1 MRTGKPG
8 QPTGSSLGEIIMSIS
23 AGTRFD
29 RFEVL
34 SLLGVG
40 GMGEVYLAQ
49 DTKLRRKVALKILPS
64 QFTTNSDRLRRFEQE
79 AYAASSLNH
88 PNLVTIFEIGNV
100 NGTHFMAH
108 EYIDG
113 QSLWDR
119 MKQDRLPLLDAL
131 DIAVQIATALNA
143 AHEAGI
149 VHRDIKPK
157 NVMLRR
163 DGIVKVLDFGLAKL
177 SEQQRA
183 IDVDSE
189 AATIA
194 KITTDPGAVM
204 GTPQYMSPEQARGQ
218 RADARTDIFSLG
230 VVLYEMIAG
239 QPPFDGVNAIEV
251 MGAILKTEPAPL
263 KLHIAN
269 ISPQLEHIVSR
280 ALRKNRDERYQRA
293 KDLLIDLKDY
303 KEELAFEAKLERS
316 VQPDKQRP
324 VTEQTGAAPTGETA
338 AVATQSSG
346 KIILGEIKRHRLG
359 VALTLAAIAIVA
371 VAAFFWFNR
380 APALTDKDTVLIA
393 DFVNTT
399 GDAVFDGT
407 LKQALAVK
415 LEESPFLSIFP
426 EERVRESLRF
436 MGRPPDDRVTRD
448 VAREICQRQGLKATL
463 LGSIAKFERNYVI
476 SLEAINAQSGESIA
490 RQQVE
495 AEGKDQVL
503 KALGGAVKQM
513 REKLGESLAS
523 LQKYDAPI
531 EQATTSSLEALKA
544 YAQGYELLNQGK
556 IFEAIPFYQR
566 AVDLDPNFA
575 LAWSG
580 LAIIHVN
587 LGQRELAAKEA
598 EKAFELRDRVSER
611 EKLQISAS
619 YYATVAVNPEK
630 RNEILE
636 LWARA
641 YPRDG
646 SPHSMFC
653 ARYLFIGQ
661 FEKAIE
667 ECREAIR
674 LSPNIAPPYFGLA
687 LAFIRLNHFDEAREI
702 CERAL
707 KQKLDF
713 PATHNYL
720 YLLAFILGD
729 DAEMKRQIDWA
740 TGKPSEFLMVNTQS
754 EAAAFSGRLRQAH
767 ELSRRATEMASRRN
781 LHEYAG
787 GQTALTA
794 EWSAVLGDCR
804 QARKDIARASAYPRS
819 PTSLWRMSLA
829 HALCGEVRQAQ
840 TLTDDLVRQ
849 YPGEA
854 VVEWGVP
861 LTRAAIEIR
870 RGARAQALQIL
881 QSASRY
887 ESASFF
893 WQNYLRGQIYLSEQ
907 KGVEAAAEFQKILDH
922 RGWSLTSTIYVLA
935 HLWLA
940 RAAVIQGDLAKARKS
955 YRDFFALWK
964 DADPDLPIMIE
975 AKKEYDKVR

>member
-1 MRTGKPG
+1 
-8 QPTGSSLGEIIMSIS
+8 MSI
-23 AGTRFD
+23 AVGTRFD

-64 QFTTNSDRLRRFEQE
+64 QFTANSDRLRRFEQE

-100 NGTHFMAH
+100 NDTHFMAH

-119 MKQDRLPLLDAL
+119 LKQEPLPLQDAL
-131 DIAVQIATALNA
+131 DIAVQIATALNT

-177 SEQQRA
+177 AEQQRA
-183 IDVDSE
+183 TEVDSQ
-189 AATIA
+189 AATLA

-204 GTPQYMSPEQARGQ
+204 GTPQYMSPEQARGLK
-218 RADARTDIFSLG
+218 ADARTDIFSLG

-251 MGAILKTEPAPL
+251 MGAILKTEAAPL
-263 KLHIAN
+263 KFHIADV
-269 ISPQLEHIVSR
+269 SPQLEHIVSR
-280 ALRKNRDERYQRA
+280 ALRKDRDERYQRA

-316 VQPDKQRP
+316 VQPDKTRP
-324 VTEQTGAAPTGETA
+324 VTEQTAAAPTGETA
-338 AVATQSSG
+338 AAATQSSG

-359 VALTLAAIAIVA
+359 VALTLAAIVIAA
-371 VAAFFWFNR
+371 VAAFFWLNR
-380 APALTDKDTVLIA
+380 APALTDKDTVLLA

-399 GDAVFDGT
+399 GEAVFDGT

-463 LGSIAKFERNYVI
+463 LGSIAKFDRNYAI
-476 SLEAINAQSGESIA
+476 SLEAINAQSGEAIA

-503 KALGGAVKQM
+503 KALGGAVTKL

-531 EQATTSSLEALKA
+531 EQATTSSLDALKDF
-544 YAQGYELLNQGK
+544 AQGNELFAQGK
-556 IFEAIPFYQR
+556 ALAAIPFYQR
-566 AVDLDPNFA
+566 AVELDPNFA
-575 LAWSG
+575 LAWAT
-580 LAIIHVN
+580 LARVYGGP
-587 LGQRELAAKEA
+587 LGELELAAKAA

-611 EKLQISAS
+611 EKLVISER
-619 YYATVAVNPEK
+619 YYASVAVNPEK

-636 LWARA
+636 LWTRDF
-641 YPRDG
+641 PRDG
-646 SPHSMFC
+646 IPHFFLGADYSTF
-653 ARYLFIGQ
+653 GQ

-674 LSPNIAPPYFGLA
+674 LNPNFGASYTFLSQ
-687 LAFIRLNHFDEAREI
+687 AFIRLNRFDEAREI
-702 CERAL
+702 CERSL
-707 KQKLDF
+707 QQKLDT
-713 PATHNYL
+713 PGIRSNL
-720 YLLAFILGD
+720 YLVAFIHGD
-729 DAEMKRQIDWA
+729 TAAMKRQIDWA
-740 TGKPSEFLMVNTQS
+740 AGTPNEGLSLNWQAETSAFTGK
-754 EAAAFSGRLRQAH
+754 LRQAR
-767 ELSRRATEMASRRN
+767 EFSRNAVEFAQRRN
-781 LHEYAG
+781 LKAIAA
-787 GQTALTA
+787 Q
-794 EWSAVLGDCR
+794 SATIQAVRDSVFGNCQ
-804 QARKDIARASAYPRS
+804 QARRDISGALASGRHWISLLRGAAVMVECGDIGKAQSLTVELARLNTDINVIWVPQLRARIEIHRGAPDKAIQLLQSVS
-819 PTSLWRMSLA
+819 PY
-829 HALCGEVRQAQ
+829 E
-840 TLTDDLVRQ
+840 
-849 YPGEA
+849 
-854 VVEWGVP
+854 
-861 LTRAAIEIR
+861 RAALFWPAYN
-870 RGARAQALQIL
+870 RGRA
-881 QSASRY
+881 
-887 ESASFF
+887 
-893 WQNYLRGQIYLSEQ
+893 YLRLRAGT
-907 KGVEAAAEFQKILDH
+907 EAAAEFQKILDN
-922 RGWSLTSTIYVLA
+922 RGRDPTSFLYPLA
-935 HLWLA
+935 YLGLA
-940 RAAVIQGDLAKARKS
+940 RSAALTGDMTKSRKA
-955 YRDFFALWK
+955 YQDFFALWQG
-964 DADPDLPIMIE
+964 ADPDLPILIE

>member
-1 MRTGKPG
+1 
-8 QPTGSSLGEIIMSIS
+8 MSI
-23 AGTRFD
+23 AVGTRFD

-49 DTKLRRKVALKILPS
+49 DTRLRRKVALKILPS
-64 QFTTNSDRLRRFEQE
+64 QFTASADRLRRFEQE

-100 NGTHFMAH
+100 DGAHFMAH

-119 MKQDRLPLLDAL
+119 LKQELLPLQDAL

-149 VHRDIKPK
+149 VHRDIKPQ

-177 SEQQRA
+177 AEQQRA
-183 IDVDSE
+183 TEVDSQ
-189 AATIA
+189 AATLA
-194 KITTDPGAVM
+194 KITTDPRAVM

-218 RADARTDIFSLG
+218 KADARTDIFSLG
-230 VVLYEMIAG
+230 VVLYEMITG

-263 KLHIAN
+263 RRHVTDV
-269 ISPQLEHIVSR
+269 SPQLEHIVSR
-280 ALRKNRDERYQRA
+280 ALRKDRDERYQRA

-303 KEELAFEAKLERS
+303 KEELAFTSKLERS
-316 VQPDKQRP
+316 VQPDKTRP
-324 VTEQTGAAPTGETA
+324 VTEQAAAAPTGETA

-359 VALTLAAIAIVA
+359 VALTLAVVVIAAI
-371 VAAFFWFNR
+371 AAFFWLNR
-380 APALTDKDTVLIA
+380 APALTDKDTVLLA

-463 LGSIAKFERNYVI
+463 LGSIAKFDRNYAI
-476 SLEAINAQSGESIA
+476 SLEAINAQSGEAIA

-503 KALGGAVKQM
+503 KALGGAAIKL

-544 YAQGYELLNQGK
+544 FAQGNEQRDQGK
-556 IFEAIPFYQR
+556 ILDAIPFYQR
-566 AVDLDPNFA
+566 AIDLDPNFA
-575 LAWSG
+575 LAWAWLSIVHG
-580 LAIIHVN
+580 SPGIRQL
-587 LGQRELAAKEA
+587 ELAAKAA

-611 EKLQISAS
+611 EKLVISER
-619 YYATVAVNPEK
+619 YYAIGAVNPEK
-630 RNEILE
+630 RIEILE
-636 LWARA
+636 LWIRT
-641 YPRDG
+641 YPREET
-646 SPHSMFC
+646 PHQHLG
-653 ARYLFIGQ
+653 ARYGSVGQ
-661 FEKAIE
+661 VEKAIE
-667 ECREAIR
+667 EFREAIR
-674 LSPNIAPPYFGLA
+674 LNPNFAPAYIGLA

-702 CERAL
+702 LERAL
-707 KQKLDF
+707 QQKLES
-713 PATHNYL
+713 PARHNLL
-720 YLLAFILGD
+720 YMLAFIQSD
-729 DAEMKRQIDWA
+729 EAQMRRQIDWA
-740 TGKPSEFLMVNTQS
+740 TGKPAEYLMLNAQS
-754 EAAAFSGRLRQAH
+754 EAAAFSGQLRQAH
-767 ELSRRATEMASRRN
+767 ELSHRATNLAARRN
-781 LHEYAG
+781 LLEYAG
-787 GQTALTA
+787 EQTALTA
-794 EWSAVLGDCR
+794 EWSAELRDCR
-804 QARKDIARASAYPRS
+804 QARENIARASAYPHS
-819 PTSLWRMSLA
+819 PISLVRTSLA

-840 TLTDDLVRQ
+840 TLTDEMVRQ
-849 YPGEA
+849 YPGEIFVEVFAPQVRA
-854 VVEWGVP
+854 V
-861 LTRAAIEIR
+861 IEIR

-881 QSASRY
+881 QSVSRY
-887 ESASFF
+887 ESVSYFH
-893 WQNYLRGQIYLSEQ
+893 QTYLRGQIYLSEQ
-907 KGVEAAAEFQKILDH
+907 KGAEASAEFQKILDH
-922 RGWSLTSTIYVLA
+922 RGWSPYSAMYVPA
-935 HLWLA
+935 HLGLA
-940 RAAVIQGDLAKARKS
+940 RAAVIQGDMAKARKS
-955 YRDFFALWK
+955 YQDFFALWK
-964 DADPDLPIMIE
+964 DADPDLPILIE
-975 AKKEYDKVR
+975 AKKEYEKIR

>member
-1 MRTGKPG
+1 
-8 QPTGSSLGEIIMSIS
+8 MSVS
-23 AGTRFD
+23 VGTRFD

-49 DTKLRRKVALKILPS
+49 DTRLRRKVALKILPS
-64 QFTTNSDRLRRFEQE
+64 QFTSNAERLRRFEQE

-100 NGTHFMAH
+100 DGTHFMAH

-119 MKQDRLPLLDAL
+119 MKQEPLPLLDAL
-131 DIAVQIATALNA
+131 DIAVQIATAINA

-177 SEQQRA
+177 AEQQRA
-183 IDVDSE
+183 TEVDSQ
-189 AATIA
+189 AATLA

-204 GTPQYMSPEQARGQ
+204 GTPQCMSPEQARGQ
-218 RADARTDIFSLG
+218 KADARTDIFSLG

-239 QPPFDGVNAIEV
+239 QPPFDGVNAIDV

-263 KLHIAN
+263 RRHVADV
-269 ISPQLEHIVSR
+269 SPQLEHVVSR
-280 ALRKNRDERYQRA
+280 ALRKDRDERYQRA

-303 KEELAFEAKLERS
+303 KEELAFEVKLERS
-316 VQPDKQRP
+316 VQPDKKRT
-324 VTEQTGAAPTGETA
+324 VTEQVAAAPTGETA
-338 AVATQSSG
+338 AIATQSSG

-359 VALTLAAIAIVA
+359 VALTLAAIVIAA
-371 VAAFFWFNR
+371 VAAFFWLNR
-380 APALTDKDTVLIA
+380 APALTDKDTVLLA

-399 GDAVFDGT
+399 GDPVFDGT

-436 MGRPPDDRVTRD
+436 MGRSPDERVTRD
-448 VAREICQRQGLKATL
+448 MAREICQRQGLKATL
-463 LGSIAKFERNYVI
+463 LGSIAKFDRNYAI
-476 SLEAINAQSGESIA
+476 SLEAINAQNGESIA

-503 KALGGAVKQM
+503 KALGDAAAKL

-523 LQKYDAPI
+523 IQKYDAPI
-531 EQATTSSLEALKA
+531 EQATTSSLDALKA
-544 YAQGYELLNQGK
+544 FAQGNEQQYQGK
-556 IFEAIPFYQR
+556 LHEAIPFYQR

-575 LAWSG
+575 LAWAK
-580 LAIIHVN
+580 LAFAYSS
-587 LGQRELAAKEA
+587 LPLRKLELAAKAA

-611 EKLQISAS
+611 EKLVISER
-619 YYATVAVNPEK
+619 YYANGAVNQEK

-636 LWARA
+636 LWTRS

-646 SPHSMFC
+646 VPHLILGG
-653 ARYLFIGQ
+653 RYVTIGQ

-667 ECREAIR
+667 ETREAIR
-674 LSPNIAPPYFGLA
+674 LNPNFGPAYSLLA
-687 LAFIRLNHFDEAREI
+687 LVFIRLNRFDEAREI
-702 CERAL
+702 CERAM
-707 KQKLDF
+707 QQRFDS
-713 PATHNYL
+713 PALRFNFYT
-720 YLLAFILGD
+720 LAFIQGD
-729 DAEMKRQIDWA
+729 EAEMRRQIDWA
-740 TGKPSEFLMVNTQS
+740 KGKPSEYLMLNSQS
-754 EAAAFSGRLRQAH
+754 EFAATSGRLQQAH
-767 ELSRRATEMASRRN
+767 ELSRRATEMAARRN
-781 LHEYAG
+781 LLEYAG
-787 GQTALTA
+787 AQMALTA
-794 EWSAVLGDCR
+794 EWSAELGDCR
-804 QARKDIARASAYPRS
+804 QARVNIARASAYPRS
-819 PTSLWRMSLA
+819 PASLFRTSLA
-829 HALCGEVRQAQ
+829 HALCGDVRQAQ
-840 TLTDDLVRQ
+840 TLTDEMFRQ
-849 YPGEA
+849 YPEEPI
-854 VVEWGVP
+854 VEVLAP

-881 QSASRY
+881 QSVSRY
-887 ESASFF
+887 ESASYFIP
-893 WQNYLRGQIYLSEQ
+893 NYLRGQIYLSEK
-907 KGVEAAAEFQKILDH
+907 KGAEAAAEFQKILDN
-922 RGWSLTSTIYVLA
+922 RGWSPTSVMYVPA

-955 YRDFFALWK
+955 YQDFFALWK
-964 DADPDLPIMIE
+964 DADQDLPILIE
-975 AKKEYDKVR
+975 AKKEYENVR

>member
-1 MRTGKPG
+1 
-8 QPTGSSLGEIIMSIS
+8 MSIDVG
-23 AGTRFD
+23 ARFD

-49 DTKLRRKVALKILPS
+49 DTRLLRKVALKILPS
-64 QFTTNSDRLRRFEQE
+64 QFTTNADRLRRFEQE

-88 PNLVTIFEIGNV
+88 PNLVTIFEIGKV
-100 NGTHFMAH
+100 DGTHFMAH
-108 EYIDG
+108 EYVDG

-119 MKQDRLPLLDAL
+119 MKQEPLPLQDAL
-131 DIAVQIATALNA
+131 DIAVQIATALNT

-177 SEQQRA
+177 AEQQRA
-183 IDVDSE
+183 TEVDSQ
-189 AATIA
+189 AATLA

-218 RADARTDIFSLG
+218 KADARTDIFSLG

-263 KLHIAN
+263 RRHVTDV
-269 ISPQLEHIVSR
+269 SPQLEHIVSR
-280 ALRKNRDERYQRA
+280 ALRKDRDERYQRA

-303 KEELAFEAKLERS
+303 REELAFAAKLERS
-316 VQPDKQRP
+316 VQPDKQRA
-324 VTEQTGAAPTGETA
+324 VTEQAAAAPTGETS

-346 KIILGEIKRHRLG
+346 KIILDEIKRHRLG
-359 VALTLAAIAIVA
+359 VALTLAAIVIAA
-371 VAAFFWFNR
+371 AAAFFWLNR
-380 APALTDKDTVLIA
+380 TPALTDKDTVLLA

-436 MGRPPDDRVTRD
+436 MGRTPDARVTRD
-448 VAREICQRQGLKATL
+448 VAREICQRQGLKAML
-463 LGSIAKFERNYVI
+463 LGSIAKLERNYAI
-476 SLEAINAQSGESIA
+476 SLDAVNAQNGEAIA

-503 KALGGAVKQM
+503 KALGGAAAKL

-523 LQKYDAPI
+523 IQKYDAPI
-531 EQATTSSLEALKA
+531 EQATTSSLDALKA
-544 YAQGYELLNQGK
+544 FAQGYDQLMQGK

-566 AVDLDPNFA
+566 AVDLDQNFA

-580 LAIIHVN
+580 LAIVHVN

-611 EKLQISAS
+611 EKLQISVS

-646 SPHSMFC
+646 RPHSMFG
-653 ARYLFIGQ
+653 ARYASIGQ

-667 ECREAIR
+667 EFSEAIR
-674 LSPNIAPPYFGLA
+674 LNPNLAPPYFGLA
-687 LAFIRLNHFDEAREI
+687 TAFIRLNRFDEAREI

-707 KQKLDF
+707 KQKLDS
-713 PATHNYL
+713 PPIRNQL
-720 YLLAFILGD
+720 YLLAFIRGD
-729 DAEMKRQIDWA
+729 DADMKRQIDWA
-740 TGKPSEFLMVNTQS
+740 TGKTSEYLMLNMQS
-754 EAAAFSGRLRQAH
+754 ELAATSGRFRQAH
-767 ELSRRATEMASRRN
+767 DLSRRATDMAASRN
-781 LHEYAG
+781 YHEYAG

-804 QARKDIARASAYPRS
+804 QARVNIARASAYPRS
-819 PTSLWRMSLA
+819 PTSLFRISLA

-840 TLTDDLVRQ
+840 TLMDEMLRQ
-849 YPGEA
+849 YSGEP

-861 LTRAAIEIR
+861 VAQAAIEIQ
-870 RGARAQALQIL
+870 RGNRVQALQIL

-893 WQNYLRGQIYLSEQ
+893 WQNYLRGQIYLSEK
-907 KGVEAAAEFQKILDH
+907 KGAEAAAEFQKILDH
-922 RGWSLTSTIYVLA
+922 RGWSPTSAMYFPA

-940 RAAVIQGDLAKARKS
+940 RAAVIQGDMAKARKS
-955 YRDFFALWK
+955 YQDFFALWK
-964 DADPDLPIMIE
+964 DADQDLPILIE
-975 AKKEYDKVR
+975 AKKEYEKIR

>member
-1 MRTGKPG
+1 
-8 QPTGSSLGEIIMSIS
+8 MSI
-23 AGTRFD
+23 AVGTRFD

-49 DTKLRRKVALKILPS
+49 DTRLRRKVALKILPS
-64 QFTTNSDRLRRFEQE
+64 QFTSNADRLRRFEQE

-100 NGTHFMAH
+100 DGAHFMAH

-119 MKQDRLPLLDAL
+119 MKRERLPLLDAL
-131 DIAVQIATALNA
+131 AIAFQIATALNA

-177 SEQQRA
+177 AEQQRA
-183 IDVDSE
+183 IEVDSA

-218 RADARTDIFSLG
+218 KADARTDIFSLG

-263 KLHIAN
+263 KLHVADL
-269 ISPQLEHIVSR
+269 SPQLEHIVSR
-280 ALRKNRDERYQRA
+280 ALRKDREERYQRA

-316 VQPDKQRP
+316 VQPDKNRP
-324 VTEQTGAAPTGETA
+324 VTQQTAAAPTGETA

-359 VALTLAAIAIVA
+359 VAFTLAAIVIAAVA
-371 VAAFFWFNR
+371 VFFWFNR
-380 APALTDKDTVLIA
+380 APALTDKDTVLLA

-407 LKQALAVK
+407 LKQALAVQ
-415 LEESPFLSIFP
+415 LEQSPFLSIFS

-436 MGRPPDDRVTRD
+436 MGRPPDERVTRD
-448 VAREICQRQGLKATL
+448 VAREICQRQGLKAML
-463 LGSIAKFERNYVI
+463 LGSIAKFERNYAI
-476 SLEAINAQSGESIA
+476 HLEAVNAQSGESIA

-503 KALGGAVKQM
+503 KALGGAAAKL

-523 LQKYDAPI
+523 IQKYDAPI
-531 EQATTSSLEALKA
+531 EQVTTSSLEALKA
-544 YAQGYELLNQGK
+544 FAQGNEQQYQGK
-556 IFEAIPFYQR
+556 LHEAIPFYQR
-566 AVDLDPNFA
+566 AVELDSNFA
-575 LAWSG
+575 LAWAR
-580 LAIIHVN
+580 LAFVYSS
-587 LGQRELAAKEA
+587 LPLRKLELAAKAA

-611 EKLQISAS
+611 EKLVISER
-619 YYATVAVNPEK
+619 YYANGAVNQEK

-636 LWARA
+636 LWTRS

-646 SPHSMFC
+646 VPHLMLG
-653 ARYLFIGQ
+653 AGYVIIGQ

-667 ECREAIR
+667 EIREAIR
-674 LSPNIAPPYFGLA
+674 LNPNAGPAYSALA
-687 LAFIRLNHFDEAREI
+687 LAFIRLNRFDEAREI

-707 KQKLDF
+707 QQKLDS
-713 PATHNYL
+713 PALRSNFYVV
-720 YLLAFILGD
+720 AFIQGNE
-729 DAEMKRQIDWA
+729 AEMRRQIDWA
-740 TGKPSEFLMVNTQS
+740 TGKPSEYLMLNMQS
-754 EAAAFSGRLRQAH
+754 ELAATSGRLRQAH
-767 ELSRRATEMASRRN
+767 ELSRLTTEMAARRD
-781 LHEYAG
+781 LLEYAG
-787 GQTALTA
+787 AQTALTA

-804 QARKDIARASAYPRS
+804 GARENIARASAYPRS
-819 PTSLWRMSLA
+819 PASLWRISLA

-840 TLTDDLVRQ
+840 TLTDEIVRQ
-849 YPGEA
+849 YPGELI
-854 VVEWGVP
+854 VETLVP

-881 QSASRY
+881 QSVSRY
-887 ESASFF
+887 ERASYFIP
-893 WQNYLRGQIYLSEQ
+893 NYLRGQIYLSEK
-907 KGVEAAAEFQKILDH
+907 KGAEAAAEFQKIIDH
-922 RGWSLTSTIYVLA
+922 RGWSPTSAMYVPA

-940 RAAVIQGDLAKARKS
+940 QAAVIQGDLAKARKS
-955 YRDFFALWK
+955 YQDFIALWK
-964 DADPDLPIMIE
+964 DADPDLPILIE
-975 AKKEYDKVR
+975 AKKEYEKVR

>member
-1 MRTGKPG
+1 
-8 QPTGSSLGEIIMSIS
+8 MSIAVGMS
-23 AGTRFD
+23 FD

-49 DTKLRRKVALKILPS
+49 DTRLRRKVALKILPS
-64 QFTTNSDRLRRFEQE
+64 QFTSNPDRLRRFEQE

-88 PNLVTIFEIGNV
+88 PNLVTIFEIGIV
-100 NGTHFMAH
+100 DGAHFMAH

-119 MKQDRLPLLDAL
+119 LKQEPLPIQDAL

-177 SEQQRA
+177 AEQQRA

-218 RADARTDIFSLG
+218 KADARTDIFSLG

-251 MGAILKTEPAPL
+251 MGAILKSEAAPL
-263 KLHIAN
+263 KLHITDV
-269 ISPQLEHIVSR
+269 SPQLEHIVSR
-280 ALRKNRDERYQRA
+280 ALRKDREERYQRA

-303 KEELAFEAKLERS
+303 KEELEFAAKLERS
-316 VQPDKQRP
+316 VQPDKKQP
-324 VTEQTGAAPTGETA
+324 VTEQAAAAPTGETA
-338 AVATQSSG
+338 AAATQSSG

-359 VALTLAAIAIVA
+359 VALTLAAMVIAA
-371 VAAFFWFNR
+371 VTAFFWLNR

-399 GDAVFDGT
+399 GDAVFDGA

-426 EERVRESLRF
+426 EEHVRESLRF
-436 MGRPPDDRVTRD
+436 MGRKPDERLTRD
-448 VAREICQRQGLKATL
+448 VAREICQRQGLNAML
-463 LGSIAKFERNYVI
+463 LGSIAKFDRNYAI
-476 SLEAINAQSGESIA
+476 SLEAVNAQSGESIA
-490 RQQVE
+490 RQHVE

-503 KALGGAVKQM
+503 KALGDAATKL

-531 EQATTSSLEALKA
+531 EQATTSSLDALKA
-544 YAQGYELLNQGK
+544 FAQVNELQNQGK
-556 IFEAIPFYQR
+556 FHEAIPLYQR

-575 LAWSG
+575 LAWAG
-580 LAIIHVN
+580 LARVYSS
-587 LGQRELAAKEA
+587 LPLRQRELAVKAA

-611 EKLQISAS
+611 EKLVISAS
-619 YYATVAVNPEK
+619 YYESGAVNPEK

-636 LWARA
+636 LWTRT

-646 SPHSMFC
+646 MPHSMLGG
-653 ARYLFIGQ
+653 RYASIGQ

-667 ECREAIR
+667 EHREAIR
-674 LSPNIAPPYFGLA
+674 LSPNFVPAYFGLVQV
-687 LAFIRLNHFDEAREI
+687 FIRLNRFDEAREI

-707 KQKLDF
+707 QQKLDS
-713 PATHNYL
+713 PVIHIQL
-720 YLLAFILGD
+720 YNLAFIRGD
-729 DAEMKRQIDWA
+729 EVEMRRQIDWA
-740 TGKPSEFLMVNTQS
+740 TGKPSGYLLLNRQS
-754 EAAAFSGRLRQAH
+754 EAAAFSGRLRQAR
-767 ELSRRATEMASRRN
+767 EFSRLATEMAAHRN
-781 LHEYAG
+781 LLEYAG
-787 GQTALTA
+787 DQTALTA

-804 QARKDIARASAYPRS
+804 QAREDIARASAYPRS
-819 PTSLWRMSLA
+819 PVSLWRISLA
-829 HALCGEVRQAQ
+829 HALCGEVLQAQ
-840 TLTDDLVRQ
+840 TLTDEIVRQ
-849 YPGEA
+849 YPGELI
-854 VVEWGVP
+854 VEVFVP
-861 LTRAAIEIR
+861 QAQAAIEIR
-870 RGARAQALQIL
+870 RGNRAQALQIL
-881 QSASRY
+881 QSVSRY

-893 WQNYLRGQIYLSEQ
+893 IQTYLRGQIYLSEK
-907 KGVEAAAEFQKILDH
+907 KGAEAAAEFQKILDH
-922 RGWSLTSTIYVLA
+922 RGWSPTSVIYVPA

-955 YRDFFALWK
+955 YQDFFALWK
-964 DADPDLPIMIE
+964 DADQDLPIMIE
-975 AKKEYDKVR
+975 AKKEYEKIR

>member
-1 MRTGKPG
+1 MRVGLLCHRPKSLYNARHTATFVQPQSRKIAAPSRQVMKTGKPG
-8 QPTGSSLGEIIMSIS
+8 QQTGLGLGENIMSIGVG
-23 AGTRFD
+23 ARFD
-29 RFEVL
+29 RFEVH

-49 DTKLRRKVALKILPS
+49 DTRLRRKVALKILPS
-64 QFTTNSDRLRRFEQE
+64 QFTTNADRLRRFEQE
-79 AYAASSLNH
+79 AYAASSINH

-100 NGTHFMAH
+100 DGVHFMAH

-119 MKQDRLPLLDAL
+119 MKQDRLRLLDAL

-183 IDVDSE
+183 MDVNSE

-218 RADARTDIFSLG
+218 KADARTDIFSLG

-251 MGAILKTEPAPL
+251 MGAILKSEPAPL
-263 KLHIAN
+263 RRRVTDV
-269 ISPQLEHIVSR
+269 SPQLEHIVSR
-280 ALRKNRDERYQRA
+280 ALRKDRDERYQRA

-316 VQPDKQRP
+316 VQPDKTRP
-324 VTEQTGAAPTGETA
+324 VTEQTAAAPTGETA

-359 VALTLAAIAIVA
+359 VALTLAVVVIAAI
-371 VAAFFWFNR
+371 AAFFWLNR

-393 DFVNTT
+393 DFINTT
-399 GDAVFDGT
+399 GDPVFDGA

-415 LEESPFLSIFP
+415 LEESPFLNIFP
-426 EERVRESLRF
+426 EEHVRESLRF
-436 MGRPPDDRVTRD
+436 MGRKPDERLTRE
-448 VAREICQRQGLKATL
+448 VAREICQRRGLKATL
-463 LGSIAKFERNYVI
+463 LGSIAKFDRNYAI
-476 SLEAINAQSGESIA
+476 SLEAINAQSGESIV

-503 KALGGAVKQM
+503 KALGVAATKL

-523 LQKYDAPI
+523 IQKYDASI

-544 YAQGYELLNQGK
+544 FAQGNELRDQGK
-556 IFEAIPFYQR
+556 IFEALPLYQR

-575 LAWSG
+575 LAWAG
-580 LAIIHVN
+580 LAIVHGI

-611 EKLQISAS
+611 EKLQISTS
-619 YYATVAVNPEK
+619 YYVNVTFKPEK
-630 RNEILE
+630 RNELLE
-636 LWARA
+636 QWTRA

-646 SPHSMFC
+646 RPHFMFG
-653 ARYLFIGQ
+653 ARYATIGQ
-661 FEKAIE
+661 YEKAVE
-667 ECREAIR
+667 EYREAIG
-674 LSPNIAPPYFGLA
+674 LSPNFAAPYQGLS
-687 LAFIRLNHFDEAREI
+687 LAFIRLNRFDEARDI

-707 KQKLDF
+707 QQKLDS
-713 PATHNYL
+713 PVIHNNL
-720 YLLAFILGD
+720 YLVAFIQGD
-729 DAEMKRQIDWA
+729 EAEMKRQIDWG
-740 TGKPSEFLMVNTQS
+740 TGKSAEPIMLNLQS
-754 EAAAFSGRLRQAH
+754 EAAAFSGRLQQAH
-767 ELSRRATEMASRRN
+767 ELSRRVAESAARRN

-787 GQTALTA
+787 NQTAL
-794 EWSAVLGDCR
+794 
-804 QARKDIARASAYPRS
+804 
-819 PTSLWRMSLA
+819 
-829 HALCGEVRQAQ
+829 
-840 TLTDDLVRQ
+840 
-849 YPGEA
+849 
-854 VVEWGVP
+854 
-861 LTRAAIEIR
+861 
-870 RGARAQALQIL
+870 
-881 QSASRY
+881 
-887 ESASFF
+887 
-893 WQNYLRGQIYLSEQ
+893 
-907 KGVEAAAEFQKILDH
+907 
-922 RGWSLTSTIYVLA
+922 
-935 HLWLA
+935 
-940 RAAVIQGDLAKARKS
+940 
-955 YRDFFALWK
+955 
-964 DADPDLPIMIE
+964 
-975 AKKEYDKVR
+975 